1 MGLIFH
7 AVQLTVKSNW
17 FCVDLE
23 DTFDSDRD
31 ICFYFHL
38 VAIFDNHY
46 WLCVS

>member
-7 AVQLTVKSNW
+7 AVQLTVKSNR
-17 FCVDLE
+17 FCVALV
-23 DTFDSDRD
+23 DTVRD
-31 ICFYFHL
+31 MFIFFFHV

>member
-17 FCVDLE
+17 FCVDSE